1 MALAVCD
8 AYSLLRLSKESVQI
22 AMDADASD
30 RTRKLLIG
38 KSFRKLSLLIH
49 PDKNVLLRNHSLPIA
64 KRFASALE
72 VGGKSINAGYY

>member
-22 AMDADASD
+22 AVDTDATD
-30 RTRKLLIG
+30 RTRKLLLG

-49 PDKNVLLRNHSLPIA
+49 PDKNVLLRNHQLLIA